1 MKWMENARQAFKNL
15 NLSRKMILS
24 YLIVTGVFCA
34 MSLAALQLSL
44 GIYDSKLYEKSQQ
57 ELEFFIQQVNAG
69 LEDVE
74 QLSYDAALDTQV
86 QDQLNDMNS
95 LDYLS
100 LSYYYEM
107 QKLREMLTNKILL
120 YPDVKNVIFTDRN
133 QVTMTVGMDC
143 GEIDSRIYQSLLEE
157 FSQKRGAYAFYPP
170 TQEHPFLMSGRDILK
185 KRDASLDYLGTLVF
199 HTDIA
204 GIIKRKNEELEQKP
218 AMLFVYSSEGIIY
231 KDEEIESIP
240 RLPGLDAGKG
250 YQMLRYQG
258 ERYFMCYQKS
268 PKTGWMYVNLFNYS
282 EIFGQTQTV
291 RYLLLGGFVLI
302 FLISILFLRYVS
314 NVITRPLAQLTRS
327 MKIVETGSFKEAAK
341 ILPAEGRCDEVG
353 ELSREFGVMLG
364 QIDLLIHE
372 NYEKQLV
379 LQDTKYRMLQAQIN
393 PHFLYNTLNALTWM
407 LKAGRNQ
414 DASQMVVELGNLLR
428 AAFAKDM
435 YTTVE
440 EELKTVK
447 SYITIQQFR
456 YGKRAQFLV
465 EQTGSPGH
473 YQVPRMILQPLVE
486 NAVYYGLDASL
497 ERCRI
502 EVSAAEEEH
511 TVCLQVSDTGNGMTE
526 EELQAVREFRFQPK
540 GHGIGLRNIKERL
553 DLAYKTSEFRI
564 DSKAGAGTRIL
575 IRIPKHEL
583 ENARE
588 LEG

>member
-1 MKWMENARQAFKNL
+1 MKWMENARQVFKNL

-24 YLIVTGVFCA
+24 YLIVAGVFCG

-86 QDQLNDMNS
+86 QDQLNEMKS

-170 TQEHPFLMSGRDILK
+170 TKEHPFLMSGRDILK
-185 KRDASLDYLGTLVF
+185 KRDASLDYLGTLLF

-204 GIIKRKNEELEQKP
+204 GIIKRKKEELQQRP
-218 AMLFVYSSEGIIY
+218 AFLFVYSSEGTIY
-231 KDEEIESIP
+231 KDDEIENIP
-240 RLPGLDAGKG
+240 QLPGADAEKG
-250 YQMLRYQG
+250 YEMLHYQG
-258 ERYFMCYQKS
+258 KQYFMCYQKS
-268 PKTGWMYVNLFNYS
+268 QRTGWMYVNLFNYS
-282 EIFGQTQTV
+282 EIFGQTQMV

-302 FLISILFLRYVS
+302 FFLSILFLRYVS
-314 NVITRPLAQLTRS
+314 NVITRPLAQLTWS
-327 MKIVETGSFKEAAK
+327 MKVVETGNFKDAAK
-341 ILPAEGRCDEVG
+341 MLPEEGRYDEVG

-414 DASQMVVELGNLLR
+414 EASQMVVELGNLLR
-428 AAFAKDM
+428 AAFAKEL

-440 EELKTVK
+440 EELQTVK

-456 YGKRAQFLV
+456 YGKRADFIV
-465 EQTGSPGH
+465 EQTGSPGR
-473 YQVPRMILQPLVE
+473 YQAPRMILQPLVE
-486 NAVYYGLDASL
+486 NAIYYGLDATL

-502 EVSAAEEEH
+502 EVSVAEEERS
-511 TVCLQVSDTGNGMTE
+511 VCFQVSDTGNGMAKE
-526 EELQAVREFRFQPK
+526 RLQAVREFKFQPK

-553 DLAYKTSEFRI
+553 DLTYEDSEFCI

-575 IRIPKHEL
+575 IRIPK
-583 ENARE
+583 RE
-588 LEG
+588 PEETR